1 VPLEYSVPCSRNGEQ
16 SQGGA
21 LGHSVLLLGW
31 SQCSESSPLL
41 LCEGCGW
48 IRCHI
53 CVQRGSA
60 CRGSAVTEGAVQ
72 GLLLRWVGA
81 GFADLVAEVA
91 AGSAEVQPR

>member
-1 VPLEYSVPCSRNGEQ
+1 
-16 SQGGA
+16 
-21 LGHSVLLLGW
+21 
-31 SQCSESSPLL
+31 
-41 LCEGCGW
+41 
-48 IRCHI
+48 
-53 CVQRGSA
+53 VQRGSA